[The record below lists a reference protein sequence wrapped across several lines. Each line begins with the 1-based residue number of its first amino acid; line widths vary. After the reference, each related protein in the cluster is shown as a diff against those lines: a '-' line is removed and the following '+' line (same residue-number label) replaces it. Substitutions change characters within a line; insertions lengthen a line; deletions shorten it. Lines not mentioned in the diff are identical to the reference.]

1 MYWTFLKMWIFL
13 HVSINIF
20 IYFIVEKIGPV
31 DLQLK
36 SIFFQTCANI
46 LIPSK
51 FYLPPGSNLRIFVVQ
66 NHIHMQSAMIRVQSG
81 SIRLMSGSRSCA
93 DWIRAMCFME
103 QVMYFSGL
111 RVYIL
116 MYNLDQDTFFSGLII
131 SCVVWISFK
140 CRLDQ
145 FHVLSGSVSCVVW
158 IIFLSCLDYFNVQSG
173 FTSMLY
179 GSFSEQVPCSVWI
192 MCSLDHVHAF

>member
-1 MYWTFLKMWIFL
+1 
-13 HVSINIF
+13 
-20 IYFIVEKIGPV
+20 
-31 DLQLK
+31 
-36 SIFFQTCANI
+36 
-46 LIPSK
+46 
-51 FYLPPGSNLRIFVVQ
+51 
-66 NHIHMQSAMIRVQSG
+66 
-81 SIRLMSGSRSCA
+81 MSGSRSCA
-93 DWIRAMCFME
+93 DWIRVMCFME
-103 QVMYFSGL
+103 QVMCFSGL

-116 MYNLDQDTFFSGLII
+116 IYNLDQDTFFSGLII

-145 FHVLSGSVSCVVW
+145 FHVLSGSVSCAVW

-192 MCSLDHVHAF
+192 MCSSDHVHVF